1 MANNVYT
8 IVSIEATPKV
18 IKEFTDKIITSEVKK
33 LNWSNQ
39 GDLIATNLYNLIYDN
54 YPKEYSRDWNCENI
68 GAKWCFV
75 HDWQVGDDNI
85 EITFDSAWS
94 PPDSLFHQ
102 LAEYFMEF
110 GDFEMEATSEDEAY
124 QNISGGYAN
133 ETGSEFLI
141 QDTDIPE
148 WPDPDDFDSNET
160 HDAAMET
167 FYCTIDDLKENLIH
181 ESKQDL
187 ILYP

>member
-8 IVSIEATPKV
+8 NVSIEATPKV

-39 GDLIATNLYNLIYDN
+39 GDLIADNLYNLIYDN

-75 HDWQVGDDNI
+75 HDWDVGKDTI
-85 EITFDSAWS
+85 ELTFDSAWS

-133 ETGSEFLI
+133 ENGSEFLI

-148 WPDPDDFDSNET
+148 WPDIDHFDSNET